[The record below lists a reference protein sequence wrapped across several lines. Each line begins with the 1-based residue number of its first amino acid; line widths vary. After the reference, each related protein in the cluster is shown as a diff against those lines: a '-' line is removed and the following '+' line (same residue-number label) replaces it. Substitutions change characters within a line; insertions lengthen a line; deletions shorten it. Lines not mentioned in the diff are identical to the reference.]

1 MADETSRTLVNWAKA
16 VITLLPLLALIW
28 GASTMY
34 SQVQRNT
41 KDLAELK
48 AQQST
53 QLDRLSAQIA
63 DLNLSIRELQVQVR
77 MLREGK

>member
-1 MADETSRTLVNWAKA
+1 MADETSKTLVNWAKA

-48 AQQST
+48 TQQST
-53 QLDRLSAQIA
+53 QLDRLTAQIA
-63 DLNLSIRELQVQVR
+63 DLSLSIRELQVQVR

>member
-1 MADETSRTLVNWAKA
+1 MADETSKTLVNWAKA

-41 KDLAELK
+41 KDLTELK

-53 QLDRLSAQIA
+53 QLDRLTAQIS